1 MKPACK
7 RLLPLL
13 LLALFSVTQF
23 CFSDPAVV
31 YYDPGMT
38 HAVTGLNRY
47 PSGKKDWTFNFN
59 FSPFFQHASGARDK
73 DGNKVPIGDRLGRW
87 EILGIFWDDNGT
99 DSNPFPAAPADNPVN
114 DANYHYLYTL
124 SHDLVKHGVRQSGD
138 EGPTDATADY
148 SVDIEYEKIGVRSE
162 LDFEMA
168 GGFGLTVKGGLVEY
182 KQTPTFTDKSIA
194 TDDEMF
200 DMFLTRSLMSHE
212 VGRQGLIETDLGL
225 SLARYE
231 TMVFED
237 THAELYWSNPY
248 KLDDEHG
255 NHTVTVAPYLS
266 AGLWIPTGK
275 KKNQNAAFSLPSGH
289 DGFWGLSFKGA
300 INFDFPGTV
309 LVNIGGGATFF
320 ETKTLSGQ
328 RVPNHESQRS
338 IYPWKARI
346 RKTYGPGINFNF
358 SLRSEN
364 IMDYLSVYF
373 DYIYAKHEKDTIT
386 MKETDSSRNSYFIPS
401 MLEED
406 SFWKSQMIQL
416 GFQYQIT
423 PDLAFGA
430 CGQTHISGVK
440 VFKTHTIMGTI
451 TLAF

>member
-13 LLALFSVTQF
+13 TFILFSVTQF

-47 PSGKKDWTFNFN
+47 PSGKKDWKFNFN
-59 FSPFFQHASGARDK
+59 ISPFHQHASGARDK

-87 EILGIFWDDNGT
+87 EILGIFWGDMA
-99 DSNPFPAAPADNPVN
+99 AAPADKPFN

-124 SHDLVKHGVRQSGD
+124 SYELDDNFNVRPSGD
-138 EGPTDATADY
+138 EGPKDKTGDY

-168 GGFGLTVKGGLVEY
+168 GGFGLTIKGGLVEY
-182 KQTPTFTDKSIA
+182 KQTPTFTNMSKITGDSG
-194 TDDEMF
+194 F
-200 DMFLTRSLMSHE
+200 DSFMTNSLMAHE

-237 THAELYWSNPY
+237 THAKLYWSNPY

-289 DGFWGLSFKGA
+289 DGFWGISLEGA

-320 ETKTLSGQ
+320 ETKTLSDQ

-346 RKTYGPGINFNF
+346 SKTYGPGINFNF

-401 MLEED
+401 MLEDD

-423 PDLAFGA
+423 PDLSFGA